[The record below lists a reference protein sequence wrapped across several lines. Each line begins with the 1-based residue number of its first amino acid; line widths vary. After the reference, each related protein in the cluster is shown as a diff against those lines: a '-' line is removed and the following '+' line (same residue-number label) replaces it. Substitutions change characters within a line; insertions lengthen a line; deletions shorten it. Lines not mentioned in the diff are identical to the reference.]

1 MTATVHVVGAGV
13 AGLSCAVR
21 LARAGR
27 HVAVHEAAGQAGGRC
42 RSFHDA
48 TLDRLIDNG
57 NHLLMSGNR
66 AVRGY
71 LEDIGSVDSLIG
83 PVPAEYPFLDLQSGL
98 RWVVRPSAGP
108 FPWWIFSAGRRVP
121 DTRPR
126 DYLRG
131 LRLAWAGRETTVAA
145 CLGTDGA
152 LFRRF
157 WEPLAVAVLN
167 TSAADGAASLMWPM
181 IAQTFGRGEAACRP
195 LVARRGLSDS
205 FIDPALAFL
214 DRNAC
219 PARFNHRLR
228 SLRFESDRVAGLD
241 FGGDPVAVAP
251 GDCVVL
257 AVPPAGAAA
266 LVPGI
271 VAPATSRAIVNGH
284 FRLATRRE
292 DLGFLGLVGGTCQWL
307 FVRGDIASVTVSAAD
322 ALADEPSAAIAG
334 RCWADVARALGLGD
348 APLPLHRIVKEKRAT
363 FAQTPEEVARRPGT
377 RTAWRN
383 LCLAGDWTDTGLP
396 ATIEGAVRSGRAAA
410 DAVLATLSST

>member
-71 LEDIGSVDSLIG
+71 LEDIGSADSLIG
-83 PVPAEYPFLDLQSGL
+83 PVPAEYPFLDLRSGL

-167 TSAADGAASLMWPM
+167 TSAEEGAASLMWPM
-181 IAQTFGRGEAACRP
+181 IAQTLGRGEAACRP
-195 LVARRGLSDS
+195 LVARNGLSDS

-219 PARFNHRLR
+219 PARFPPSTPFSTCKAAGAGWSGPAPGRSRGGYFPPGGGSRTPGRGITCAGCAWPGRGAKPPLPRVWARTGPFSGGSGNPLR
-228 SLRFESDRVAGLD
+228 S
-241 FGGDPVAVAP
+241 P
-251 GDCVVL
+251 
-257 AVPPAGAAA
+257 
-266 LVPGI
+266 
-271 VAPATSRAIVNGH
+271 
-284 FRLATRRE
+284 
-292 DLGFLGLVGGTCQWL
+292 
-307 FVRGDIASVTVSAAD
+307 
-322 ALADEPSAAIAG
+322 
-334 RCWADVARALGLGD
+334 
-348 APLPLHRIVKEKRAT
+348 
-363 FAQTPEEVARRPGT
+363 
-377 RTAWRN
+377 
-383 LCLAGDWTDTGLP
+383 
-396 ATIEGAVRSGRAAA
+396 
-410 DAVLATLSST
+410 SSTPAPRRARPA

>member
-1 MTATVHVVGAGV
+1 MTATVHIVGAGV

-71 LEDIGSVDSLIG
+71 LEDIGSADSLIG

-121 DTRPR
+121 DTRPG

-195 LVARRGLSDS
+195 LVARNGLSDS
-205 FIDPALAFL
+205 FIDPALAVL
-214 DRNAC
+214 DRNGC
-219 PARFNHRLR
+219 PVRFNHRLR
-228 SLRFESDRVAGLD
+228 SLRFESDRVVGLD
-241 FGGDPVAVAP
+241 FGGAAVAVAP
-251 GDCVVL
+251 GDWVVL
-257 AVPPAGAAA
+257 AIPPAGAAA
-266 LVPGI
+266 IVPGT
-271 VAPATSRAIVNGH
+271 VVPASSRAIVNGH
-284 FRLATRRE
+284 FRLAHRRE
-292 DLGFLGLVGGTCQWL
+292 DLVFLGLVGGTCQWL
-307 FVRGDIASVTVSAAD
+307 FVRDDIASVTVSAAD

-334 RCWADVARALGLGD
+334 RFWADVARALGLGD
-348 APLPLHRIVKEKRAT
+348 APLPPHRIVKEKRAT
-363 FAQTPEEVARRPGT
+363 FAQTPEEVARRPDT

-396 ATIEGAVRSGRAAA
+396 ATVEGAVRSGWGAAE
-410 DAVLATLSST
+410 AVLSTPSST